1 MKKLLLCA
9 TALLLLA
16 LPCLA
21 EESGEAARET
31 FTAGDYTYALLDDGT
46 VEIVRYTGNLATPA
60 IPSEVDGHPV
70 TGIGERAFNDCSGL
84 TSITLPDSVTSIG
97 DGAFNGCDNLSVTV
111 VRGSYA
117 AAYVREQG
125 FPYTYTDA
133 MDWLTGPGGGN

>member
-9 TALLLLA
+9 AALLLLA

-46 VEIVRYTGNLATPA
+46 AEIVRYAGNLATPA

-70 TGIGERAFNDCSGL
+70 TGIG
-84 TSITLPDSVTSIG
+84 
-97 DGAFNGCDNLSVTV
+97 DGAFASNWDLRNAIIPDGVRRIGDAAFSACENATFTV
-111 VRGSYA
+111 GAGSYA
-117 AAYVREQG
+117 ERFCREQG
-125 FPYTYTDA
+125 LAYVCA
-133 MDWLTGPGGGN
+133 GEAESAEE